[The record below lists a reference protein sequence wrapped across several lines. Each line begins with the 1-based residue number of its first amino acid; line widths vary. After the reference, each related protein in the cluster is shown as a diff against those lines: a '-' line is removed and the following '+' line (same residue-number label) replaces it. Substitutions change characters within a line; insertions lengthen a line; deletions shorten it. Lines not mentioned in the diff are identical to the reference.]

1 MSCRVIVKN
10 GSIYFNTKSFDEV
23 TFAGQTFKSQQ
34 WYDNITIDY
43 TYNES
48 TTIYVPAFGLESGG
62 KVENGMG
69 NYGTNIDNYPAGYA
83 SHYNASGSP
92 DYAVFARGTLAGR
105 LYMAGASSSGTYY
118 FHGDGSDT
126 PVSEYTTTLDCSN
139 IKIDGEVLSASNC
152 SVYYGDTVGSK
163 SATIS
168 GNTVSFTTPSGGGS
182 CNVWFCKL
190 DSTTTHTIDG
200 VISDSDGGVYN
211 QNSDGS
217 FTFEL
222 NGDSDTS
229 LTLSGVFVTSLKIE
243 LIFSNM
249 TIDADYVTSS
259 SDLVIGYHFDT
270 GNETKVKYKGNAI
283 AVSFPKNTYTTF
295 YMTFYNEAG
304 QTYDSSQLDFTTKT
318 LTVWNCSTN
327 VCWCELNT
335 DGDSDGTV
343 YGDLPAITG
352 DKYTLNIA
360 NMVSTDGENF
370 TTKYSGAVL
379 TYSPASGYEFD
390 KGSSFDVKCT
400 ISGGWK
406 FDTGSSAYSN
416 VHASGD
422 EGITT
427 AVIFTDEHNF
437 SFNIPA
443 DIANPIA
450 YVYDM
455 LAVKEESPQPDYA
468 TFITPYLVSKADVN
482 AIANAIWIGED
493 GSEITATNNILSY
506 KQIYDTLSS
515 DNEQTLKLGG
525 YSVGRTAKYLVDYTF
540 VRTLGGVTIPE
551 YWHNADDYENTEI
564 SIYVPLVGL
573 VSVDAKVVMG
583 HTLRLDYRYEIIDGK
598 ALAVLYCDS
607 YGSESIIWQS
617 SCNFAITEPI
627 SSESYM
633 SYANSYWN
641 ILTSQ
646 LGELQPY
653 VLIDRK
659 QPAVD
664 VIDVSGNRVQI
675 VKKVSDCNGFVAFER
690 VYLNDIDGTSNEL
703 EEINSLLTS
712 GIIV

>member
-1 MSCRVIVKN
+1 MSIRLVIKN
-10 GSIYFNTKSFDEV
+10 GSIYFNVKTKSEMTVGGV
-23 TFAGQTFKSQQ
+23 TYNTLQ
-34 WYDNITIDY
+34 WYDNVTID
-43 TYNES
+43 TTVPES
-48 TTIYVPAFGLESGG
+48 TLYVPAFGLESGE
-62 KVENGMG
+62 KIENGLG
-69 NYGTNIDNYPAGYA
+69 SYGTNIDNYPVGYA
-83 SHYNASGSP
+83 DHYDAKGTADS
-92 DYAVFARGTLAGR
+92 YKFARGTLGGR
-105 LYMAGASSSGTYY
+105 LYMQGSSTVGTYY
-118 FHGDGSDT
+118 FHGDGGDT
-126 PVSEYTTTLDCSN
+126 PVTEYTTTLDCSN

-152 SVYYGDTVGSK
+152 SVYYGDTIGSK
-163 SATIS
+163 TATIS

-182 CNVWFCKL
+182 CNIWFCKV
-190 DSTTTHTIDG
+190 DTTTTHTIDG
-200 VISDSDGGVYN
+200 VISDSDGGVYT

-222 NGDSDTS
+222 NSDSDTS
-229 LTLSGVFVTSLKIE
+229 LTLNGVFVTSLKIE

-249 TIDADYVTSS
+249 TIDAEYVTSS

-270 GNETKVKYKGNAI
+270 GTETKVKYKGSAI

-335 DGDSDGTV
+335 DGNSDGTV
-343 YGDLPAITG
+343 YGDLPVITG

-360 NMVSTDGENF
+360 NMTSTDGETFIN
-370 TTKYSGAVL
+370 KYSGAIL

-390 KGSSFDVKCT
+390 KGTSFDVTCT

-406 FDTGSSAYSN
+406 FDTGSSAYIN

-422 EGITT
+422 EGVTT
-427 AVIFTDEHNF
+427 AVDFTNEHSF
-437 SFNIPA
+437 VFNIPA

-468 TFITPYLVSKADVN
+468 TFITPYLVSKSDVN
-482 AIANAIWIGED
+482 AIANAIWIGDD

-525 YSVGRTAKYLVDYTF
+525 YSTGRTAKYLVDYTF
-540 VRTLGGVTIPE
+540 VRSLGSITIPE
-551 YWHNADDYENTEI
+551 YWHNADDYEHTDI
-564 SIYVPLVGL
+564 QIYVPLVGL
-573 VSVDAKVVMG
+573 ISVDAKVAMG

-607 YGSESIIWQS
+607 YGSDSVIWQS
-617 SCNFAITEPI
+617 SCNFGVTEPI

-633 SYANSYWN
+633 TYANSYWT

-653 VLIDRK
+653 ALIDRR
-659 QPAVD
+659 QPASD
-664 VIDVSGNRVQI
+664 IIDVSGNRVQI
-675 VKKVSDCNGFVAFER
+675 VKKVSDCEGFVAFER

-703 EEINSLLTS
+703 EEINSILTS